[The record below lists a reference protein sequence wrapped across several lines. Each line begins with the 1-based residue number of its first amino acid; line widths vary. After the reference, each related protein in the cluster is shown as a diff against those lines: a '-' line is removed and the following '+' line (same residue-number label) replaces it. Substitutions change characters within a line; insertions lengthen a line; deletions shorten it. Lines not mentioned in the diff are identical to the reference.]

1 MAMRNAMEAEAVA
14 LHCTDHHEQNTD
26 WAGPPVN
33 DVYYMVTVPPHRPSD
48 RGAPLTQSTDS
59 AKSMHTARAVLQ
71 TDVFFRNTCPVA
83 ILNAEASC
91 WTRIH

>member
-48 RGAPLTQSTDS
+48 RGAPLT
-59 AKSMHTARAVLQ
+59 
-71 TDVFFRNTCPVA
+71 
-83 ILNAEASC
+83 
-91 WTRIH
+91 